1 MLLLLLLF
9 LTKRLV
15 FSNVVLQVS
24 LVIFKLLGAIDE
36 RLVTSV
42 LLFFQFF
49 DLLIHRVVSQFSQE
63 HLFLLV
69 DELVHILGS
78 LLLRELHTAPRDMHG
93 FVDMIL
99 LFQVEILFLWIIITR

>member
-1 MLLLLLLF
+1 MLLLL

-24 LVIFKLLGAIDE
+24 LVIFKLLSAIDE

-42 LLFFQFF
+42 LLFLQFI
-49 DLLIHRVVSQFSQE
+49 DLLIHRVVSQFSKE

-78 LLLRELHTAPRDMHG
+78 LLLGELHTAPRDMHG
-93 FVDMIL
+93 FMDVIL
-99 LFQVEILFLWIIITR
+99 LLQVEILLLWIMITR